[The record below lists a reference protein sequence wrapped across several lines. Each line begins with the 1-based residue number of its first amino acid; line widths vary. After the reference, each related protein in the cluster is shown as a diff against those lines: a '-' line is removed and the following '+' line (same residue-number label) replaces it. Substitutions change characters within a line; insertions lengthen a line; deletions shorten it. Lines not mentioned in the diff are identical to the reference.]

1 MYNKRLLEFKQ
12 SYVIKTYEQSI
23 SLENITKSISLL
35 NNNKKKLNQEYNYI
49 YLDLVQ
55 VSVKPLTREA

>member
-12 SYVIKTYEQSI
+12 SYVIKTYEESI

-35 NNNKKKLNQEYNYI
+35 NNKI
-49 YLDLVQ
+49 
-55 VSVKPLTREA
+55 

>member
-12 SYVIKTYEQSI
+12 SYVIKIYEQSI

-35 NNNKKKLNQEYNYI
+35 NNKKKLNQEYNYI

-55 VSVKPLTREA
+55 VAVKPLTREA